1 MDIQINISRYKI
13 RLYIEGLKCDY
24 MDYIQ
29 WKHNSVAAFT
39 DMNDTF
45 RDGYNNTNN
54 YKCTQFMQNHKPS
67 VYMNSPTCLL
77 EEDDLPLKFVR
88 NFGNINGMLFYINF
102 MNWMQ
107 YVGD

>member
-1 MDIQINISRYKI
+1 
-13 RLYIEGLKCDY
+13 